1 MSEMTSAKNIV
12 KRLPRGIYACF
23 AMSVALALTYHSA
36 RNSSKKKTKKTNEQR
51 KQQKTPQPS
60 EGKEALEQRRSR
72 A

>member
-1 MSEMTSAKNIV
+1 MSQMTSAKKIV
-12 KRLPRGIYACF
+12 KRLPRGIYASF

-36 RNSSKKKTKKTNEQR
+36 RNSSKKKTKTNKQR